1 MEKVGFE
8 LGLLLWYVLEYTITP
23 CQLVGTVAGEDFKY
37 FVLISLLLFGE
48 TDVVSVVAGPRLSAG
63 GHTSA
68 NSIYLFIYTHSSKLI
83 NPLMPVAKLAQSY
96 ENQ

>member
-23 CQLVGTVAGEDFKY
+23 CQLVGTVAGEGFKY
-37 FVLISLLLFGE
+37 FVLISLLLFDK

-63 GHTSA
+63 G
-68 NSIYLFIYTHSSKLI
+68 
-83 NPLMPVAKLAQSY
+83 SY
-96 ENQ
+96 